1 MPARDVVAGAPIWAD
16 LQTSDPARAR
26 DFYARLLGWSA
37 GDADPAFGGYFSFRN
52 GDHLVAGCMQTDAQA
67 PVSDVWSVY
76 LAVDDA
82 AKTVDA
88 AVEAGGEVVVH
99 PMAVGDLGTMAFV
112 VDATGAAIG
121 LWQPGAHRGFG
132 VLAEP
137 GAPAWFELLT
147 RDYAGALAFYDGVF
161 GWRRQVMGD
170 TDDFRYS
177 VALAPDDG
185 QVAGVMDAAAWLPE
199 GVPSHWSVYFSVT
212 DTDAAVATTTRLG
225 GSCQQG
231 PEDTPYGRLATVTDP
246 MGARF
251 KVIGP
256 NAGQAAG

>member
-1 MPARDVVAGAPIWAD
+1 MWAD
-16 LQTSDPARAR
+16 LQTSDPDRARA
-26 DFYARLLGWSA
+26 FYAELLGWSPRP
-37 GDADPAFGGYFSFRN
+37 GDPAFGGYFSFAL
-52 GDHLVAGCMQTDAQA
+52 GDALVAGCMQADEQA
-67 PVSDVWSVY
+67 PVSDIWSVY

-82 AKTVDA
+82 AKAVDA
-88 AVEAGGEVVVH
+88 AVEAGGQVVVH
-99 PMAVGDLGTMAFV
+99 PMPVGDLGAMAFV
-112 VDATGAAIG
+112 VDPAGAAVG

-132 VLAEP
+132 LLAEP

-147 RDYAGALAFYDGVF
+147 RDYAGALSFYDTVF

-177 VALAPDDG
+177 VAVAPDDD

-199 GVPSHWSVYFSVT
+199 GVPSHWSVYFAVA
-212 DTDAAVATTTRLG
+212 DTDAAVATATRLG
-225 GSCQQG
+225 GGCEQG

-256 NAGQAAG
+256 NAAEKAG